1 MSGKRKDIDWLREEV
16 EELFADLWQLP
27 RLSGARR
34 GFRPPA
40 DCFRT
45 GDPPTITVVVEL
57 PGVEPEDVHVVVE
70 GTTLVVAGVRRRS
83 DSGGRVYHQMEV
95 EYGAFYRRVALDGP
109 VDTSDVQASYKRGL
123 LTIVLPV
130 ARRVAPSK
138 VSIEV
143 NPQ

>member
-1 MSGKRKDIDWLREEV
+1 MSGKRKDIDWLRDEV

-27 RLSGARR
+27 RLAGARR

-45 GDPPTITVVVEL
+45 ADPPTITIVVEL

-70 GTTLVVAGVRRRS
+70 GAMLVVAGERRRD
-83 DSGGRVYHQMEV
+83 DSEGRVYHQMEV
-95 EYGAFYRRVALDGP
+95 EYGPFYRRVPLDEP
-109 VDTSDVQASYKRGL
+109 VATADAQASYHRGM

-130 ARRVAPSK
+130 ARRAAPSK

-143 NPQ
+143 NAR